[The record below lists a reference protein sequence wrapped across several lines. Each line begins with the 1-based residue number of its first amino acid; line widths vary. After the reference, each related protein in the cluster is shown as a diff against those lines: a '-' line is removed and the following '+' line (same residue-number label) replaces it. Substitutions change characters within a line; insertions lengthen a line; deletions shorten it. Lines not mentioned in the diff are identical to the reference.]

1 MARGV
6 FPGDLEEA
14 VVRAE
19 PLQTGVPAAVHLR
32 QQPGLQAD
40 TPGLDAHAGRTGSER
55 GFAQTAETVL
65 EHEPLLTLRSFELIT
80 VISEKLSR
88 NGFLIE
94 LFHSARVHEHRYM
107 TACARWADGLTWPG
121 PVLVQSL
128 RAVFLLCG
136 VTSANKQRK
145 EQKQTNR
152 GRRSAEGPE
161 KSPET
166 NSSSVRSHDVK
177 LT

>member
-19 PLQTGVPAAVHLR
+19 PLQTGVPAAVHLS

-40 TPGLDAHAGRTGSER
+40 TPGLDAHAERTGSER

-80 VISEKLSR
+80 VISEK
-88 NGFLIE
+88 IVEE
-94 LFHSARVHEHRYM
+94 LVFDRTV
-107 TACARWADGLTWPG
+107 
-121 PVLVQSL
+121 SL
-128 RAVFLLCG
+128 RAGSRAQIHDCVCALGGWTHLAG
-136 VTSANKQRK
+136 SGPGSESARCVPPLRRDVSKQTKKGTKTNKQRA
-145 EQKQTNR
+145 
-152 GRRSAEGPE
+152 AE
-161 KSPET
+161 
-166 NSSSVRSHDVK
+166 R
-177 LT
+177 